1 MKEADW
7 RDVPTGPGMPGGPQE
22 LELEAG
28 RTPPWSLRW
37 GEGREASQHFD
48 SRLLGLELGENAVP
62 LGKCPV
68 CGVLLQQPQ
77 ETNPRPMS
85 GPVPCPSE
93 LPPLR
98 MEDSEKRD
106 GRTETWATSEARR
119 CLKPAHKSAS
129 HRGLRELN
137 PLFNIGSNSLNSC
150 LAPGYTGRALSGRRT
165 VTVALRNGKTALT
178 SVWGAPVTGSSLFP
192 LPTLAFPQAS
202 APMSPPV
209 VIPV

>member
-7 RDVPTGPGMPGGPQE
+7 RDVPTGLGMPGAPRSWSWRQEGPP
-22 LELEAG
+22 AG
-28 RTPPWSLRW
+28 DFS
-37 GEGREASQHFD
+37 EGR
-48 SRLLGLELGENAVP
+48 GLRPHNTLIPDFWARNWGRMQFRWVS
-62 LGKCPV
+62 CPV

-106 GRTETWATSEARR
+106 RRTETWATSEVRR
-119 CLKPAHKSAS
+119 CLTLAHKSAS

-137 PLFNIGSNSLNSC
+137 PLFNIGSNPLNSC
-150 LAPGYTGRALSGRRT
+150 LAPGYTARALSGRRT
-165 VTVALRNGKTALT
+165 VTVALRDGKTALT
-178 SVWGAPVTGSSLFP
+178 SVWGPPVTRSSLFP

-202 APMSPPV
+202 APVSPPV